1 MCIVWEILRI
11 DLISPRIDLF
21 FPRIDLFF
29 LRIDRIFL
37 PSIACLRMA
46 RAGRADAIVV
56 VLSKEWVRTVVAW
69 MCAQSVVLASLWL
82 GWKC

>member
-1 MCIVWEILRI
+1 
-11 DLISPRIDLF
+11 
-21 FPRIDLFF
+21 
-29 LRIDRIFL
+29 
-37 PSIACLRMA
+37 MA